1 MPYSMCGIQYV
12 QELQQT
18 LVSNFLFDWNGHWTH
33 IYRTPLLL
41 YKNETLPSNCESSFE
56 YFLQG
61 VSCNN
66 HNECRVDYRNHL
78 SNTWM
83 PIRDNTQLIHIIYKA
98 SHILKKIFYETSLS
112 LSMTEKTTES
122 IWFSVSCATV
132 DSITPP
138 YLLLRNVPSTTFS
151 FLKNQLSKHHMI
163 QRSTGTSYFHRATMS
178 SCFWD
183 SQLQTYTSTH

>member
-1 MPYSMCGIQYV
+1 MPYSMCEIQYV
-12 QELQQT
+12 QELQRP
-18 LVSNFLFDWNGHWTH
+18 LVPNILFDWNGHWTH

-112 LSMTEKTTES
+112 LSTTQNSIEN
-122 IWFSVSCATV
+122 IWFSASCATA
-132 DSITPP
+132 DSRTPP
-138 YLLLRNVPSTTFS
+138 YLILRNVSSTTITFS
-151 FLKNQLSKHHMI
+151 FLEKPIIQVAYDTKNYWNLPFSLSDNVVLLP
-163 QRSTGTSYFHRATMS
+163 GFATSSIY
-178 SCFWD
+178 
-183 SQLQTYTSTH
+183 